1 MIIRDKAK
9 KPSSS
14 NFPSTLRRSLGFLPT
29 ILLKA
34 IIEDKIIDKKENI
47 SQFPKYF
54 SFQTVC
60 IYIDISHFFDNNIDS
75 NEYKEEKNSEK
86 SEKQINM
93 NNNNLNKKKLKI
105 DFDEEIS
112 PEFYYFCINRYYEK
126 LISIITNHGG
136 DVIFQGNGVFA
147 IWPPDK
153 KEKEKDDDSSSYINL
168 EEKNKLEEKNI
179 NMYLR
184 AIQCAIE
191 IQKNSIMEI
200 KHGCSFISKIGC
212 SIGECKFIIFQGLYN
227 KYDYIV
233 LGDALTGACNS
244 VMKGKNK
251 KDIIID
257 NKIYDYIN
265 QYINYK
271 EFYIDGI
278 KYCSIIDLKN
288 KDNPIKNNK
297 ATMNIIKN
305 NFSLEEISMKSYEIN
320 KFNNDIIF
328 YLFQRNIFDEKWL
341 KEIKNVTLVY
351 TRLKM
356 NKKDLDN
363 PSKLQQIYLLLQ
375 EICLK
380 NGGNIHKITTDNKG
394 ILILLTFGILSSS
407 SGCNELKGAVSSIEL
422 NIRLKKMNVI
432 PFIGI
437 TSGKLFCGLCGT
449 VGNRREYSILGGSL
463 VNAFLSMETAE
474 IMYGD
479 KKSGND
485 NILLDEKTMNMIDS
499 KIPCKFW
506 KKYRSTLGF
515 DFNLFVPLKISN
527 LIHIHRENNL
537 FPLIGCHLTFSDNE
551 EYKLDED
558 IVREDNIIY
567 FEESILKDYIRTLNE
582 YKEKKSKIKIIS
594 VTGPVGCGKTMLLSK
609 SLKTFFQMNP
619 KLREMLCNSNYE
631 DEYPFIFSSNLTF
644 TMNNNI
650 FLENNFKEYRG
661 LQIILRDIFSI
672 LYKEEKCTKETI
684 NIIIKNNC
692 GKYAELLQ
700 KIFHIN
706 DLMINNLEEFQNI
719 KQNTKFEKDDFPN
732 INSLIYDLFYKY
744 KQFLESIYE
753 EKLSKYFC
761 DIPLIIIIED
771 FDTCD
776 ENTKD
781 FIRYYLTKEENPF
794 LIITAKSLPIFPCFN
809 FLPQKEKD
817 PFYEY
822 NDETIIKKYKLCPY
836 DTKEEL
842 STFVI
847 SILYEL
853 RKANIIS
860 VSDELIQFLLNK
872 TFNGIPQFIKE
883 LILSLYDNNY
893 IFIPKHSKELVAD
906 ERFQQM
912 IKYNDFTELKIP
924 DIIEKKVGAII
935 DNYLDNLDI
944 YILKL
949 ASVIGN
955 IFDLT
960 KLKQAVLLDN
970 SANSTMNIIKDNCN
984 NFIYEKLLA
993 LEENYMIEILYDL
1006 NIKKKYVICKFS
1018 VPFLREILYQRTPS
1032 EYRNQIHYIIGR
1044 LVNVNNLIKTNDKIK
1059 YIDEMMELGILQKHL
1074 QYSQISIHDN
1084 FLNGKLSTIQLNGDN
1099 YLNINNLKTL
1109 IIRIICAKI
1118 KSIKINDDKNN
1129 MIKSGYIYKK
1139 SDGKITWEYRYF
1151 VLTTNRVLYYYTE
1164 EDYKERNQTP
1174 LGIFYLQNLFDV
1186 KLMTD
1191 GYTGGRKNIIF
1202 LLVNEWIKK
1211 GEVMKPRIYYLS
1223 VEDKDEAY
1231 RWVISFS
1238 ILKIKA
1244 FYENYCSGFGYVTF
1258 PIYSVNKKEFNVKQK
1273 KFKFKLPVK
1282 VGYKKIIFSKRNAL
1296 KRRSIYSP
1304 YLSLGK
1310 IENRYSSMDFEKYL
1324 VKQFLLYIK
1333 FLVTFSLSTFFNNI
1347 QIGFSKNPEE
1357 YEERKSPSLKTLP
1370 HFTFAN
1376 PLFYSEIMD
1385 KEIEEAKKISCQI
1398 EEITNQYKS
1407 DLKSN
1412 GLYSS
1417 NRSEYS
1423 EQQKENFK
1431 KSYLHHEKI
1440 KFLKVESI
1448 KRIKNYQNKKMV
1460 KHGKFYLNRDDE
1472 LSFCDLEEPEID
1484 KEDYL
1489 KYLDYTDFDGKLKEQ
1504 YKRVDSNSLSKKSL
1518 EDKSQKVKT
1527 KFSSNTKF
1535 DDLEY
1540 IEKILESAPSTNKKD
1555 GISSL
1560 LFNEKK
1566 SKEKELKLLEEEDS
1580 SSEESNSEPRKRK
1593 SNVADKNHNN
1603 LIINE
1608 LKKESS
1614 KNNKKIEDNKKLENK
1629 DNKNKKSPRNKKSN
1643 DKSKNKSKNKSKSP
1657 NKKNENKNQKK
1668 EIDNKNQR
1676 KEKEI
1681 KQKQNI
1687 KVISSGS
1694 EKEKNTK
1701 SNKSRDSKEIIRE
1714 REKLNT
1720 AVELN
1725 TISKDSKK
1733 PINDIE
1739 NESNNFTLS
1748 KADFGDLVIKMSNN
1762 LNTDTKNTKKIFA
1775 TTRQKNINKLEYI
1788 FNDETIK
1795 EEKNSKDT
1803 VSLKNTSAR
1812 FVFTLNGDMEKN
1824 EEESKEN
1831 EKVESQEKSENSL
1844 STKKEIPQEKII
1856 KNENSKKKKEEE
1868 NEKENIN
1875 ENISSSSHKKEK
1887 EHIIHGSNMIREL
1900 SVNSLST
1907 IDNNL
1912 ESTKFINGRNVDSL
1926 NILFELNTGGRG
1938 RGRRKSNITSGHF
1951 RKNLLND
1958 MISFSSSFSNVFN
1971 NNNTRR
1977 NSNFNSNFYRCNS
1990 TKFINDQ
1997 FGFNNSK
2004 VLNHLK
2010 NLNIEKNDDTKKSQE
2025 DSLGLVNKLK
2035 NLKVSLE
2042 NEKSFSNMLKNIKTA
2057 NKNNKK
2063 NKKYIDNNLSRNKTP
2078 TNKSSLNS
2086 NGMNTASTKSTGSN
2100 FYYPDVYYINQNNNL
2115 HTKTYKSTVF
2125 SELKKRNKKQLK

>member
-1 MIIRDKAK
+1 MIIRDKGK

-14 NFPSTLRRSLGFLPT
+14 NFPSTLRHSLGFLPT
-29 ILLKA
+29 ILLRS
-34 IIEDKIIDKKENI
+34 IIEDKIIDKKESI

-75 NEYKEEKNSEK
+75 NEDEEEKYSEK
-86 SEKQINM
+86 NEEQI
-93 NNNNLNKKKLKI
+93 NNNNLNIKKIKI

-147 IWPPDK
+147 VWPPDK
-153 KEKEKDDDSSSYINL
+153 KEKEKEDDSSSYINS
-168 EEKNKLEEKNI
+168 EEKNQLEEKNI
-179 NMYLR
+179 NMCLR

-233 LGDALTGACNS
+233 LGDALTGACNCA
-244 VMKGKNK
+244 MKGKNK

-265 QYINYK
+265 EYINYN

-278 KYCSIIDLKN
+278 KYCSLIDLKN

-320 KFNNDIIF
+320 KFNHEIIF

-351 TRLKM
+351 IRLKT

-407 SGCNELKGAVSSIEL
+407 SGCNELKGTVSSIEL
-422 NIRLKKMNVI
+422 SIKLKKLNII

-449 VGNRREYSILGGSL
+449 IGNRREYTILGGSL
-463 VNAFLSMETAE
+463 INAFLSMEKAE

-515 DFNLFVPLKISN
+515 DFNLFVPLKITS

-537 FPLIGCHLTFSDNE
+537 FPLIGCHLVCSDSE
-551 EYKLDED
+551 EYRLDED
-558 IVREDNIIY
+558 IIREDNIIY
-567 FEESILKDYIRTLNE
+567 FEESILKDYIKTLNE
-582 YKEKKSKIKIIS
+582 YIEKKSKIKIIS

-619 KLREMLCNSNYE
+619 TLRDMLCNSNYE
-631 DEYPFIFSSNLTF
+631 GEYPFIFSSNLTF

-650 FLENNFKEYRG
+650 LLENNIKEYRG

-672 LYKEEKCTKETI
+672 LYKEEKLTKETI
-684 NIIIKNNC
+684 NLIIKNKC
-692 GKYAELLQ
+692 GKYVELIQ

-719 KQNTKFEKDDFPN
+719 KQKTQFEKDDFPN
-732 INSLIYDLFYKY
+732 INSLIYNLFYKY

-753 EKLSKYFC
+753 EKISKYFC

-781 FIRYYLTKEENPF
+781 FIKYYLTKEENPF

-809 FLPQKEKD
+809 FLPKKEKD
-817 PFYEY
+817 PFYDY
-822 NDETIIKKYKLCPY
+822 KDETIIKKYKLSPY
-836 DTKEEL
+836 DTKEEI

-860 VSDELIQFLLNK
+860 VSDEIIQFLLNK

-883 LILSLYDNNY
+883 LILSLYDNKL

-906 ERFQQM
+906 ERLQQM

-984 NFIYEKLLA
+984 NFIYEKLCA

-1006 NIKKKYVICKFS
+1006 NIKKRYVICKFS
-1018 VPFLREILYQRTPS
+1018 VPFLREVLYQRTPS
-1032 EYRNQIHYIIGR
+1032 EYRNQIHYVIGR
-1044 LVNVNNLIKTNDKIK
+1044 LVNVNNLIKSNGKIK
-1059 YIDEMMELGILQKHL
+1059 YMDEMMELGILQKHL
-1074 QYSQISIHDN
+1074 QFSQISIHDN

-1191 GYTGGRKNIIF
+1191 GYIGGRKNIIF

-1231 RWVISFS
+1231 RWVITFS

-1258 PIYSVNKKEFNVKQK
+1258 PIYSVNKNEFNVKQK
-1273 KFKFKLPVK
+1273 KFKFKFPVK
-1282 VGYKKIIFSKRNAL
+1282 VEYTKVIFSKRNTL

-1324 VKQFLLYIK
+1324 IKQFLLYFK
-1333 FLVTFSLSTFFNNI
+1333 FLITFSLSTFFNNI
-1347 QIGFSKNPEE
+1347 QIGFIKNPEE
-1357 YEERKSPSLKTLP
+1357 NEERKLHSPKALAN
-1370 HFTFAN
+1370 FNFAN
-1376 PLFYSEIMD
+1376 PLFYSKIMD
-1385 KEIEEAKKISCQI
+1385 KEVEEAKKISAQI

-1407 DLKSN
+1407 DLKLN

-1417 NRSEYS
+1417 DRSEYS
-1423 EQQKENFK
+1423 DKQKENFK

-1440 KFLKVESI
+1440 KFSKVESI
-1448 KRIKNYQNKKMV
+1448 KSIKNYENKKMV
-1460 KHGKFYLNRDDE
+1460 KHGKFYLNREDDI
-1472 LSFCDLEEPEID
+1472 SFSDLEEPEID

-1504 YKRVDSNSLSKKSL
+1504 YKRMDSNSLGKTSFG
-1518 EDKSQKVKT
+1518 DNNQKIKT
-1527 KFSSNTKF
+1527 KFNSKCGF
-1535 DDLEY
+1535 DNLEH
-1540 IEKILESAPSTNKKD
+1540 IEKIPESAPSTNKKD
-1555 GISSL
+1555 GISS
-1560 LFNEKK
+1560 FNEKK
-1566 SKEKELKLLEEEDS
+1566 PKEKELKLLDEEDS

-1593 SNVADKNHNN
+1593 SKIKDKNQNH

-1614 KNNKKIEDNKKLENK
+1614 KNNKKIESNKNSENK
-1629 DNKNKKSPRNKKSN
+1629 DNKNKKSSKNKKSN
-1643 DKSKNKSKNKSKSP
+1643 DKNKIKSKNKSKSP
-1657 NKKNENKNQKK
+1657 SKKKENQKK
-1668 EIDNKNQR
+1668 EKNGKSKK

-1694 EKEKNTK
+1694 ENEKEKNIK
-1701 SNKSRDSKEIIRE
+1701 SNKSRDSKEIIK
-1714 REKLNT
+1714 EKLNT
-1720 AVELN
+1720 AIELN

-1733 PINDIE
+1733 PINEVE
-1739 NESNNFTLS
+1739 NESQNITFS
-1748 KADFGDLVIKMSNN
+1748 KGDFGDLVIKMNKN
-1762 LNTDTKNTKKIFA
+1762 LNTDTKNKKKIFG
-1775 TTRQKNINKLEYI
+1775 TTRQKNINKLEFN
-1788 FNDETIK
+1788 FNDEEVK
-1795 EEKNSKDT
+1795 EEKHSKDT
-1803 VSLKNTSAR
+1803 VSLKNTSGR
-1812 FVFTLNGDMEKN
+1812 FVVFTLNDDIEKN
-1824 EEESKEN
+1824 EKESKED
-1831 EKVESQEKSENSL
+1831 EKVESNEKSENSL
-1844 STKKEIPQEKII
+1844 STKKDIPQEEIK
-1856 KNENSKKKKEEE
+1856 KNESSKKKKEEE
-1868 NEKENIN
+1868 NEKENIK
-1875 ENISSSSHKKEK
+1875 ENISPSSNKKEK
-1887 EHIIHGSNMIREL
+1887 EHFIHGSGIVREL
-1900 SVNSLST
+1900 SVNSLSS
-1907 IDNNL
+1907 IDNNV
-1912 ESTKFINGRNVDSL
+1912 ESTKFINGRNFDSL
-1926 NILFELNTGGRG
+1926 NILFVELGNGG
-1938 RGRRKSNITSGHF
+1938 RGRRKSNITNGHF

-1977 NSNFNSNFYRCNS
+1977 NSNFNSKFYRCNS
-1990 TKFINDQ
+1990 TKFINNQ
-1997 FGFNNSK
+1997 FEFNNPTIS
-2004 VLNHLK
+2004 NQLK
-2010 NLNIEKNDDTKKSQE
+2010 NLNNEKNDDTKKSQE
-2025 DSLGLVNKLK
+2025 DSLGLINKLK

-2057 NKNNKK
+2057 NKNKKNNKNNKK
-2063 NKKYIDNNLSRNKTP
+2063 NIDNNLSRNKTP
-2078 TNKSSLNS
+2078 NNKSSLNS
-2086 NGMNTASTKSTGSN
+2086 IGMNTASTKSTGSN

-2115 HTKTYKSTVF
+2115 HTKTYFSTVF
-2125 SELKKRNKKQLK
+2125 SELKKRNKKKLK